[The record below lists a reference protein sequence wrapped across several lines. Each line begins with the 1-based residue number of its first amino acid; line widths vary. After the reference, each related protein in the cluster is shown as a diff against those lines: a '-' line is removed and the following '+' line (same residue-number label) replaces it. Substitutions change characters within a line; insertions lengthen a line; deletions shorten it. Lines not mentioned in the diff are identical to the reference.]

1 MVTKHDKRAL
11 LGSSF
16 QILQTG
22 GNGSHRDE
30 FRVRDPRDLEFRR
43 FPDVDQGYWF
53 SGIQPPLELGR
64 RYLERK
70 QFGHVSELIANECKR
85 KAPWLVAVL
94 SVRRQSWENG

>member
-22 GNGSHRDE
+22 GHGSHRDE
-30 FRVRDPRDLEFRR
+30 LSVRDPRDLELSG
-43 FPDVDQGYWF
+43 FPDIDQGYRVA
-53 SGIQPPLELGR
+53 GIQTPLEFGG

-70 QFGHVSELIANECKR
+70 QFGHVSELIAIGCKR
-85 KAPWLVAVL
+85 KAPWLFPF
-94 SVRRQSWENG
+94 